1 MRDETVEFGYC
12 NGYTMA
18 LLRLKELVDDGLKE
32 DCRKHRK
39 PFTVRTVREFIQ
51 CAIDNRVILREN
63 PFVFIRCCGFGKECK
78 FEVYD
83 PTREGK

>member
-1 MRDETVEFGYC
+1 MNDKTIEFGYC
-12 NGYTMA
+12 NGYTRA
-18 LLRLKELVDDGLKE
+18 LLRLKELFDDGLKE
-32 DCRKHRK
+32 DCRRHRK
-39 PFTVRTVREFIQ
+39 PFTAKTVREFIQ

-63 PFVFIRCCGFGKECK
+63 TLAFIRCCGFGKECK